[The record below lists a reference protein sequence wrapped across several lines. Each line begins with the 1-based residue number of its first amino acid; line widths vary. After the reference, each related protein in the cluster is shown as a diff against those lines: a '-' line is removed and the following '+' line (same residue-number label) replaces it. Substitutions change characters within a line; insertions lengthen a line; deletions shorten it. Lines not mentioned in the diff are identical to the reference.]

1 MDSKGRIII
10 PCQLR
15 DYLRLKEGTPLII
28 ANNESRELRIIPL
41 LDTTV
46 YVETV
51 FLDSVGALSKLIDAV
66 SRRKGE
72 ILMSSSKVMERGKV
86 AEWSA
91 IIDASSCNVAKLEEE
106 LKKLSIVKRVK
117 MSRNPDISNS
127 K

>member
-15 DYLRLKEGTPLII
+15 DYLHLKEGTPII
-28 ANNESRELRIIPL
+28 ITNSESRELRIIPL

-51 FLDSVGALSKLIDAV
+51 FTDSMGALSKLMDVV

-72 ILMSSSKVMERGKV
+72 ILMSSSKTVERGKV

-91 IIDASSCNVAKLEEE
+91 IIDVASCNIAKLEEE
-106 LKKLSIVKRVK
+106 LKKLDVVKRVK
-117 MSRNPDISNS
+117 IG
-127 K
+127 KEF